1 MEVKYE
7 TRTVDELGRV
17 VLHYELR
24 KSLGINE
31 KDKVEISTIDGNIV
45 LKPIK

>member
-17 VLHYELR
+17 VLPYELR